1 MIIFM
6 ARARI
11 FPIPRW
17 RAEQMETRANYVI
30 IGAFTVLA
38 ILAGLGFFLWLA
50 KVQIDKTYTRYDI
63 LFDTVAGLATAS
75 PVRFNGVDVGQV
87 TAIDLDRDDPNRV
100 RVRIEVS
107 ATTPVRQGTEAVLE
121 SQGVTGVA
129 FIALS
134 GGEPDAARLEVLPPN
149 YVAVI
154 PSNTSAVQD
163 LLSDAPDLLT
173 EAIALLQ
180 DLKEF
185 TGDDNRAAVASILEN
200 VDSATA
206 RLDGAISDF
215 AVVSDKV
222 GQAVDQIGAFA
233 DRLDS
238 LANNADDTLSTI
250 TATVVDL
257 AETADGTLSVATRT
271 LDNYDAL
278 AIAAMPQL
286 TTIAEQIGGVL
297 ASINDLTR
305 RIESDPA
312 RFFLGNQ
319 TPEYTR

>member
-1 MIIFM
+1 
-6 ARARI
+6 
-11 FPIPRW
+11 
-17 RAEQMETRANYVI
+17 METRANYVI
-30 IGAFTVLA
+30 IGVFTVLA
-38 ILAGLGFFLWLA
+38 VLAGLGFFLWLA
-50 KVQIDKTYTRYDI
+50 KVQIDKTYSQYDI
-63 LFDTVAGLATAS
+63 LFDTVAGLATSS

-87 TAIDLDRDDPNRV
+87 TAIDLDREDPSRV

-107 ATTPVRQGTEAVLE
+107 ATTPVRQGTEAILE

-134 GGEPDAARLEVLPPN
+134 GGEPDAVRLEVLPPS
-149 YVAVI
+149 YIAVI

-185 TGDDNRAAVASILEN
+185 TGDENRAAVASILDN
-200 VDSATA
+200 VNNATE
-206 RLDGAISDF
+206 RLDTAISDF
-215 AVVSDKV
+215 SEVSANV
-222 GQAVDQIGAFA
+222 GQAVDQISAFTG
-233 DRLDS
+233 RLDE
-238 LANNADDTLSTI
+238 LAESADTALST
-250 TATVVDL
+250 
-257 AETADGTLSVATRT
+257 ATRT
-271 LDNYDAL
+271 LEDYDAL
-278 AIAAMPQL
+278 ANAALPQITSVTDQVNAVAGQL
-286 TTIAEQIGGVL
+286 TTVVSQANGLIASL
-297 ASINDLTR
+297 TDLTR

>member
-1 MIIFM
+1 
-6 ARARI
+6 
-11 FPIPRW
+11 
-17 RAEQMETRANYVI
+17 METRANYVI
-30 IGAFTVLA
+30 IGLFTVLA

-50 KVQIDKTYTRYDI
+50 KVQIDKTYSQYDI

-87 TAIDLDRDDPNRV
+87 TAIELDRDDSSRV

-134 GGEPDAARLEVLPPN
+134 GGEPSAARLDVSSPN
-149 YVAVI
+149 FIAVI
-154 PSNTSAVQD
+154 PSKTSAVQD

-185 TGDDNRAAVASILEN
+185 TGDENRAAVASILAN

-206 RLDGAISDF
+206 RLDSAISDF
-215 AVVSDKV
+215 SQVSDNV
-222 GQAVDQIGAFA
+222 GRAVDQISAFTS
-233 DRLDS
+233 RLDTV
-238 LANNADDTLSTI
+238 ANNADSALA
-250 TATVVDL
+250 TA
-257 AETADGTLSVATRT
+257 SRT

-278 AIAAMPQL
+278 ATAVLPQITSVADQVGSVAGQLTSVVSQANGLIAAL
-286 TTIAEQIGGVL
+286 
-297 ASINDLTR
+297 SDLTR